1 MQKKGRKDEKRVNI
15 LVLKSQLSIE
25 VKYVVNKFN
34 SVFSTLKSSNKKL
47 LKLILIISI
56 LWRIS
61 FIQINSL

>member
-56 LWRIS
+56 LCRIS